1 MQNDSILIELKNKI
15 GVGKFNLPIFI
26 DKPIY
31 LGENTKSILKKQ
43 KVLIRKFLSIVSN
56 IAKNSLKDNSKNEI
70 RKILFSESV
79 LGMDTAYY
87 KSLDDFCWN
96 IPVMFRTD
104 QSIDGKIFEI
114 QSPGSGWGDIPLIYT
129 SLSEKYPEFIEKT
142 RKYVEEYTN
151 FIKKITSSDNPIVA
165 HFEDASSN
173 PTSIKYLKAITSN
186 DIKYWGLD
194 GDVNMEDVDYVVTHS
209 VNSLIGLN
217 CFEKYKS
224 QAKQKKLIFCIQ
236 PNFLFDQKAIYL
248 LPFLKETS
256 SLFNEAIRQLFP
268 YTSYLH
274 NGGFCLKDGRFIT
287 IEKFSKLI
295 SSERR
300 YYLKYAGPN
309 VSKNW
314 GSKSVFRL
322 SKNDCYE
329 LLKRA
334 NELAEKG
341 EIWIVQEDITS
352 FSDMEKSEYSDDIN
366 QILKNHNHL
375 KISAFHTPYSIIGY
389 KVMFRKHFKVHGQ
402 KDTYIGVGI

>member
-151 FIKKITSSDNPIVA
+151 FIKKITSSDNPRVA

-186 DIKYWGLD
+186 DIKYW
-194 GDVNMEDVDYVVTHS
+194 E
-209 VNSLIGLN
+209 IG
-217 CFEKYKS
+217 
-224 QAKQKKLIFCIQ
+224 
-236 PNFLFDQKAIYL
+236 
-248 LPFLKETS
+248 
-256 SLFNEAIRQLFP
+256 
-268 YTSYLH
+268 
-274 NGGFCLKDGRFIT
+274 
-287 IEKFSKLI
+287 
-295 SSERR
+295 
-300 YYLKYAGPN
+300 
-309 VSKNW
+309 
-314 GSKSVFRL
+314 
-322 SKNDCYE
+322 
-329 LLKRA
+329 RA
-334 NELAEKG
+334 H
-341 EIWIVQEDITS
+341 V
-352 FSDMEKSEYSDDIN
+352 
-366 QILKNHNHL
+366 
-375 KISAFHTPYSIIGY
+375 
-389 KVMFRKHFKVHGQ
+389 
-402 KDTYIGVGI
+402 